1 MIKRLIKFEFKN
13 LIRDRMTLMFFVY
26 PFLVGGVGN
35 LFLSKNDYEASMIQV
50 IIISLSIISGVV
62 FGAMGGFS
70 IMDDRDDHV
79 FTSINISPL
88 NIRSY
93 VWFKVLFV
101 SILGFFSNLIIY
113 FMIDMQINFPLFV
126 IITALSSLQIP
137 IHAFIINALAS
148 NKVEGFMAMKGSGF
162 LLIFPVISF
171 FFIDWKQW
179 IFAFAPAFWV
189 FKAFQ
194 FELFKPLM
202 ELGLVD
208 MYLNTSIY
216 LLIGFIYN
224 ILLITW
230 LYRVFKKK
238 YL

>member
-126 IITALSSLQIP
+126 IITVLSSLQIP